1 LILRAE
7 AVTKRFDD
15 RPVLSGASLT
25 LEPGQVIHL
34 VGPNGSG
41 KTTFARI
48 VATLLTPDEGEILVD
63 DVPVS
68 ERRSQTRR
76 AIGFASHAPLL
87 YLALTPVENLE
98 FFARLSGARDG
109 RRRALELLERFGLEQ
124 AANRPI
130 AHFSRGML
138 QRVVLC
144 RALLNDP
151 ELLILDEPYAGLDD
165 AGVLAVNQVLA
176 EIRKRGRTVLLI
188 AHDKERGGG
197 VITRTVRLRNGR
209 VEEQK

>member
-25 LEPGQVIHL
+25 LEPGQVVHL

-41 KTTFARI
+41 KTTLARI
-48 VATLLTPDEGEILVD
+48 VATLLPPDEGEILVD

-109 RRRALELLERFGLEQ
+109 RRRALELLERFARAGG
-124 AANRPI
+124 PP
-130 AHFSRGML
+130 AHRALLAGML

-151 ELLILDEPYAGLDD
+151 EL
-165 AGVLAVNQVLA
+165 
-176 EIRKRGRTVLLI
+176 
-188 AHDKERGGG
+188 
-197 VITRTVRLRNGR
+197 
-209 VEEQK
+209 

>member
-1 LILRAE
+1 MILKAE

-15 RPVLSGASLT
+15 RPVLSRASLT
-25 LEPGQVIHL
+25 LEPGQIVHL
-34 VGPNGSG
+34 AGPNGSG
-41 KTTFARI
+41 KTTLARI
-48 VATLLTPDEGEILVD
+48 LGTLLPPDEGEILVD
-63 DVPVS
+63 DVPLA

-76 AIGFASHAPLL
+76 MIGFASHAPLL
-87 YLALTPVENLE
+87 YLSLTPVENLE
-98 FFARLSGARDG
+98 FFATLAGARDG
-109 RRRALELLERFGLEQ
+109 RRRALALLERFGLDR
-124 AANRPI
+124 AAHRPL

-144 RALLNDP
+144 RALLLDP

-165 AGVLAVNQVLA
+165 AGILVVNQVLS
-176 EIRKRGRTVLLI
+176 EIQKQGRTALLI

-209 VEEQK
+209 VEDA

>member
-25 LEPGQVIHL
+25 LEPGEVIHL

-41 KTTFARI
+41 KTTLARI
-48 VATLLTPDEGEILVD
+48 VATLLPPDEGEILVD

-76 AIGFASHAPLL
+76 AIGFASHAPRL

-124 AANRPI
+124 AAHRPI
-130 AHFSRGML
+130 AFFSRGML

-209 VEEQK
+209 VEEQA

>member
-1 LILRAE
+1 MILKAE

-15 RPVLSGASLT
+15 RPVLSRASLT
-25 LEPGQVIHL
+25 LEPGQIVHL
-34 VGPNGSG
+34 AGPNGSG
-41 KTTFARI
+41 KTTLARI
-48 VATLLTPDEGEILVD
+48 LGTLLPPDEGEILVD
-63 DVPVS
+63 DVPLS

-76 AIGFASHAPLL
+76 MIGFASHAPLL
-87 YLALTPVENLE
+87 YLSLTPVENLE
-98 FFARLSGARDG
+98 FFARLAGARDG
-109 RRRALELLERFGLEQ
+109 RRRALALLERFGLDH
-124 AANRPI
+124 AAHRPL

-144 RALLNDP
+144 RALLLDP

-165 AGVLAVNQVLA
+165 AGILVVNQVLS
-176 EIRKRGRTVLLI
+176 EIRKQGRTALLI

-209 VEEQK
+209 VEDA

>member
-15 RPVLSGASLT
+15 RPVLSGASLS
-25 LEPGQVIHL
+25 LEPGQVVHL

-48 VATLLTPDEGEILVD
+48 VATLLPPDEGEILVD

-76 AIGFASHAPLL
+76 AIGFASHAPLF

-98 FFARLSGARDG
+98 FFARLSGSRDG

-124 AANRPI
+124 AAHRPI

-176 EIRKRGRTVLLI
+176 EIRKRGRTALLI

-209 VEEQK
+209 VEEQT

>member
-1 LILRAE
+1 LILKAE

-15 RPVLSGASLT
+15 RPVLSRASLT
-25 LEPGQVIHL
+25 LEPGQIVHL
-34 VGPNGSG
+34 AGPNGSG
-41 KTTFARI
+41 KTTLARI
-48 VATLLTPDEGEILVD
+48 LGTLLPPDEGEILVD
-63 DVPVS
+63 DVPLS

-76 AIGFASHAPLL
+76 MIGFASHAPLL
-87 YLALTPVENLE
+87 YLSLTPVENLE
-98 FFARLSGARDG
+98 FFARLAGARDG
-109 RRRALELLERFGLEQ
+109 RRRALALLERFGLDH
-124 AANRPI
+124 AAHRPL

-144 RALLNDP
+144 RALLLDP

-165 AGVLAVNQVLA
+165 AGILVVNQVLS
-176 EIRKRGRTVLLI
+176 EIRKQGRTALLI

-209 VEEQK
+209 VEDA

>member
-1 LILRAE
+1 MILKAE

-15 RPVLSGASLT
+15 RPVLSRASLT
-25 LEPGQVIHL
+25 LEPGQIVHL
-34 VGPNGSG
+34 GGPNGSG
-41 KTTFARI
+41 KTTLARI
-48 VATLLTPDEGEILVD
+48 LGTLLPPDEGEILVD
-63 DVPVS
+63 DVPLS

-76 AIGFASHAPLL
+76 LIGFASHAPLL

-98 FFARLSGARDG
+98 FFARLAGARDG
-109 RRRALELLERFGLEQ
+109 RRRALALLERFGLEQ
-124 AANRPI
+124 AAHRPL

-144 RALLNDP
+144 RALLLDP

-165 AGVLAVNQVLA
+165 AGILVVNQVLS
-176 EIRKRGRTVLLI
+176 EIRKQGRIALLI

-209 VEEQK
+209 VEDA

>member
-1 LILRAE
+1 MILRAE

-15 RPVLSGASLT
+15 RPVLSGVSLT
-25 LEPGQVIHL
+25 LEPGQVVHL

-48 VATLLTPDEGEILVD
+48 VATLLPPDEGEILVD

-98 FFARLSGARDG
+98 FFARLSGAKDG

-124 AANRPI
+124 VAHRPI

-176 EIRKRGRTVLLI
+176 EVRKRGRTVLLI

-209 VEEQK
+209 VEEQA